1 MTRSVQPNSED
12 IPIMKTSFISSI
24 VLAAMFAT
32 TAFAGPGLG
41 FTESDTVK
49 TVVERQTG
57 QQVELR
63 LKSGDKIAGKV
74 AKVGDKAIQLVEVT
88 GQEFYEALVLIDD
101 VSVVIVRAAT
111 K

>member
-1 MTRSVQPNSED
+1 
-12 IPIMKTSFISSI
+12 MKTSLISSL
-24 VLAAMFAT
+24 VLTLALSAST
-32 TAFAGPGLG
+32 VFAGPGLG
-41 FTESDTVK
+41 FTGTDTVK

-63 LKSGDKIAGKV
+63 LKSGEKIAGKV
-74 AKVGDKAIQLVEVT
+74 AKVGEKAIQLTEIT

-101 VSVVIVRAAT
+101 VSVVVVRAAS

>member
-1 MTRSVQPNSED
+1 
-12 IPIMKTSFISSI
+12 MKTSFISSLI
-24 VLAAMFAT
+24 LAAMFAAT

-41 FTESDTVK
+41 FTETDTVK
-49 TVVERQTG
+49 TVVERQAG

-63 LKSGDKIAGKV
+63 LKSGEKISGKV
-74 AKVGDKAIQLVEVT
+74 AKVGEKSIHLVEIT

-101 VSVVIVRAAT
+101 VSAVVVRAAS